1 MKGAHFC
8 ASLVV
13 ISKPCYLS
21 THASL
26 APTVRLPLC
35 GRMKQV
41 LIIASVEVHGFSE
54 IAI

>member
-8 ASLVV
+8 ASLMV

-21 THASL
+21 TRASF
-26 APTVRLPLC
+26 ARTVRLPLC